1 MTFHE
6 LSVLTSDNTTID
18 FKDFKNK
25 TVIIFNSASACALN
39 YQLKEL
45 DALLD
50 KYGKD
55 QLVILGF
62 PSNEFGQL
70 EPHNNKDIGTV
81 YRKLLNV
88 SFPIA
93 QLTNT
98 NGKEAHP
105 VFQFLKR
112 EHKAFLSNRVKWNF
126 TKFIVSPQGKVLKR
140 FKPYH
145 SIKKI
150 DLYLENIILPD
161 N

>member
-6 LSVLTSDNTTID
+6 LSVLTADNKTID

-25 TVIIFNSASACALN
+25 TVIIFNSASSCALN
-39 YQLKEL
+39 FQLKEL
-45 DALLD
+45 DSLLK
-50 KYGKD
+50 KYGEDK
-55 QLVILGF
+55 LVIIGF

-70 EPHNNKDIGTV
+70 EPHNNSDIGTV

-93 QLTNT
+93 QLSYT
-98 NGKEAHP
+98 NGTNAHP
-105 VFQFLKR
+105 VFQFLKK
-112 EHKAFLSNRVKWNF
+112 EKKAFLSNRVKWNF
-126 TKFIVSPQGKVLKR
+126 TKFVISPNGEVLKR

-150 DLYLENIILPD
+150 DLYLENILLAD